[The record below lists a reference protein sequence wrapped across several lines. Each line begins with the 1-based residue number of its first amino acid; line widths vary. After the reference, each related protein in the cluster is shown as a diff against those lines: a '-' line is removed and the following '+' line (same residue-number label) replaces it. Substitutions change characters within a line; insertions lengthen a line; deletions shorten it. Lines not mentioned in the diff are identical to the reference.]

1 MKTTEHIPNTD
12 VLDFMSEPCAVFD
25 SDLIYVYVNIAYT
38 HLVGRPAKDLIG
50 KYLFKAFPETPERI
64 EIVQSTMDKCLS
76 GVASELDNL
85 SYEIE
90 LEDGSKSEKI
100 WKICQDPIK
109 NKQGDVTHILQ
120 RALDITEQVIAE
132 QQNAAI
138 SREINH
144 RAKNTMAVVTAITR
158 ISSRNATDLES
169 FLSSFTSRIDAMSRT
184 HDKLNTNNWQGLSIA
199 EAFETELQQYVSEH
213 GAEYALKGP
222 KILLSVSGT
231 KDLALVTHELLTN
244 AVKYGCFYGE
254 GGRLD
259 ISWKRI
265 KDGVEI
271 RWAETCT
278 HAIKASETEG
288 FGSRLFGLLPHID
301 VTQTYETHGLQTHI
315 RITGDIAFV

>member
-12 VLDFMSEPCAVFD
+12 VLDFMSEPCAVF
-25 SDLIYVYVNIAYT
+25 SSNLTYVYVNKAYT
-38 HLVGRPAKDLIG
+38 DLVGRSAKDLIE
-50 KYLFKAFPETPERI
+50 KYVFDAFPETRERI
-64 EIVQSTMDKCLS
+64 EMVQGSMDLCLS
-76 GVASELDNL
+76 GQSSELDNL

-90 LEDGSKSEKI
+90 LEDGTKAEKI

-109 NKQGDVTHILQ
+109 DPQGHVTHILQ
-120 RALDITEQVIAE
+120 RARDITEQVITE
-132 QQNAAI
+132 RQNLAI
-138 SREINH
+138 SREIDH
-144 RAKNTMAVVTAITR
+144 RAKNTMAVVSAITR
-158 ISSRNATDLES
+158 ISSRNATDIES

-184 HDKLNTNNWQGLSIA
+184 HDRLNSNSWQGLTIA
-199 EAFETELQQYVSEH
+199 ESFETELQQYVSEH

-244 AVKYGCFYGE
+244 AVKYGCFHGE

-265 KDGVEI
+265 PDGAEI
-271 RWAETCT
+271 YWAETCT
-278 HAIKASETEG
+278 HPVQAPVTEG
-288 FGSRLFGLLPHID
+288 FGSRLFGLLPHIN
-301 VTQTYETHGLQTHI
+301 VTQTYEDHGVQTII